1 MLGQDLSEQVDSCRW
16 RQMCMCVCVEGEAP
30 ALSGSV
36 FRFGEDEKKPSHSLL
51 LLPPVDYTWSLQWY
65 LEMCTTF
72 LKHVF

>member
-1 MLGQDLSEQVDSCRW
+1 METDVYV
-16 RQMCMCVCVEGEAP
+16 CVCVEGEAP